1 MKEERVRSG
10 GVGPWVLALRFTE
23 RGGVAKER
31 PRRPVFVE
39 SGRGPS
45 APHTTRSALASSGRC
60 VSNGSRKTPALRA
73 FMPRRAAVSRTGY
86 STPPSL

>member
-45 APHTTRSALASSGRC
+45 APQ
-60 VSNGSRKTPALRA
+60 
-73 FMPRRAAVSRTGY
+73 
-86 STPPSL
+86 

>member
-45 APHTTRSALASSGRC
+45 APQT
-60 VSNGSRKTPALRA
+60 V
-73 FMPRRAAVSRTGY
+73 V
-86 STPPSL
+86 